1 MVYRLVALSIISYF
15 FSKVNRT
22 EGGYMA
28 YRKRQLDEVKIP
40 VWAKMAR
47 KKMLDRRMT
56 VKELTEA
63 IGLGYTEVSAAMNGT
78 RDSKRVEVA
87 VKQFFGFETR

>member
-1 MVYRLVALSIISYF
+1 
-15 FSKVNRT
+15 
-22 EGGYMA
+22 MA